1 MTIQIRV
8 ILSLACAVLAVHYM
22 SVSGN
27 LNGRT
32 FSLALTNL
40 STNVLGLQKMQNII
54 DKRAQVHSEKIDGAG
69 IVTKLASAL
78 SMKFHAAF
86 EAVNKISETLQEE
99 YKQGYFND
107 TTSLSCCQDN
117 ERQMEYNFLFKKK
130 ESVATYTDVSQF
142 DESIP

>member
-40 STNVLGLQKMQNII
+40 STNVLGLQKMQVSERSERCERSERYERSERCERSVRSERCHCHAVLLTKVYII
-54 DKRAQVHSEKIDGAG
+54 IFLKVHWGLSPIGSG
-69 IVTKLASAL
+69 LRSRVT
-78 SMKFHAAF
+78 FHTIHTRL
-86 EAVNKISETLQEE
+86 VSDLHITLHIM
-99 YKQGYFND
+99 
-107 TTSLSCCQDN
+107 LMCVC
-117 ERQMEYNFLFKKK
+117 
-130 ESVATYTDVSQF
+130 VCV
-142 DESIP
+142 